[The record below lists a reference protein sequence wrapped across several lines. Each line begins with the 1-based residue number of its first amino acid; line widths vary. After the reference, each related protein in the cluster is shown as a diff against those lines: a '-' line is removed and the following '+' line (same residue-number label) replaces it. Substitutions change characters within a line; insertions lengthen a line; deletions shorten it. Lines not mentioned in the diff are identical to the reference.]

1 MSKSKKQKPKVV
13 NSLDEIEMIF
23 HVNQIKD
30 VSDDTGIPTLG
41 DSDTTHQDIE
51 IRRKDLGKLPVKK
64 PIRKKQNEK

>member
-1 MSKSKKQKPKVV
+1 MKSKKQKPKVV

-23 HVNQIKD
+23 HVHQIKD

-64 PIRKKQNEK
+64 KLNQNRKQ